1 MGQEHPQAPRGEQRF
16 QARLKL
22 GQFRSGQMA
31 FVGEDLPE
39 LGGEVKLRLL
49 RHRRQPALRI
59 SGSQGPVKSDVDL
72 HHLEP
77 SGQKGQAGGALN
89 PGGIDHSLPV
99 GIIPTG
105 RPHILVLDFRFA
117 VFGGKERVDGD
128 QASTLALGAGDGRH

>member
-22 GQFRSGQMA
+22 GQFRSGQMP

-105 RPHILVLDFRFA
+105 RPYIQFA
-117 VFGGKERVDGD
+117 VFGLRFSVEKNGLMGS